1 MAKKTKP
8 LRSYRHQEASRV
20 NLPTEEASASGEEAT
35 PIPYTPPPRREGT
48 DPVLHWDRDPTAVDD
63 GHEAPVLWIREK
75 VLPTAFVSQLLK
87 PKTAVIPNLFDDF
100 NGLPADHSAFEYY
113 QHHGHWQNRL
123 IHGESTRVMSSLLA
137 REDLA
142 QQVQVVYFDPPYG
155 ISYRSNFQPSTNN
168 LNVSDKGSS
177 VPVGD
182 PASVTAFRDT
192 YRNGIHSYMDAIYAK
207 LVLIRELLKES
218 GSLFLQIGDDNVHRL
233 AVACDEVFGHENRIA
248 TITWRPTGG
257 SSSKLLPES
266 ASYLLWYA
274 KDKKRIKYKQLYEPF
289 ENRTDVIS
297 YYERI
302 VRIELPDGTTRRL
315 RPDEKI
321 NPDGLLPD
329 GTRIYGRLPLTSQG
343 ASNTGRTC
351 WYEYDG
357 EWYHPGNTR
366 QWGVS
371 TPEEWTLPNEGRGR
385 GTRANGKSSPME
397 EQALNGLDRLAE
409 LGRLDGTGKDLCW
422 KQYEDEFP
430 GRRIDNVWH
439 RVRSASKTNKR
450 YVVETAASLV
460 ERCILMASDP
470 GDLIFDPTCGSG
482 VTADAAERWGRRW
495 ITCDTS
501 PVAVAIARQRILT
514 GVHPWWRLDSES
526 PRATDPAAGFVY
538 ETIQRVSAATL
549 AYDQVDDPENTIKLV
564 DRPER
569 DRSVMRVCSPFTVET
584 ESPYTYVPFDQPEAG
599 PDDLGTAAAQTRANL
614 VERLEGA
621 KVKTAD
627 GRQALEI
634 IDLEPWPT
642 GRLTTHG
649 ALCQSPNRE
658 DEFLAA
664 VMLASPDAS
673 VTSQQAALAVNEAK
687 KHLPEVK
694 HLILVGWAFTP
705 GVEAVYRDVEVL
717 KVQANR
723 DLQITQ
729 LADAPGDES
738 FTMLGEPELIIHPEP
753 DERVSV
759 EVIGYDTYDPA
770 TGGVASGG
778 QNQIAAWMIDTDHDG
793 ASFFSTLTYLPAAG
807 KDPNLKR
814 LIKEL
819 GRTADQDA
827 KDKIVSMRSQP
838 FPPTGNPVAVKI
850 VTTTGAEMTTL
861 IHPDEITETLSSPP
875 ASL

>member
-20 NLPTEEASASGEEAT
+20 NLPTEEASASGEEAA
-35 PIPYTPPPRREGT
+35 PVSYTPPPRREGT
-48 DPVLHWDRDPTAVDD
+48 DPVLDWDRDPTAVDD
-63 GHEAPVLWIREK
+63 SHEGPVLWIREK

-87 PKTAVIPNLFDDF
+87 PETAVTPNLFDDF
-100 NGLPADHSAFEYY
+100 NGLPADHSVFEYY

-142 QQVQVVYFDPPYG
+142 SQVQVVYFDPPYG
-155 ISYRSNFQPSTNN
+155 IGYRSNFQPSTSN
-168 LNVSDKGSS
+168 LNVSEKSTS

-192 YRNGIHSYMDAIYAK
+192 YRNGIHSYLDSIYAR
-207 LVLIRELLKES
+207 LVLIRELLAAT
-218 GSLFLQIGDDNVHRL
+218 GSLFLQIGDDHVHRL
-233 AVACDEVFGHENRIA
+233 AVLCDEVFGHENRMA
-248 TITWRPTGG
+248 TITWRPTAG
-257 SSSKLLPES
+257 SSSGTLPES
-266 ASYLLWYA
+266 ASYILWYA
-274 KDKKRIKYKQLYEPF
+274 KDRDNVKYRQLYEPYK
-289 ENRTDVIS
+289 RKGVIEAFSS
-297 YYERI
+297 YAML
-302 VRIELPDGTTRRL
+302 ELSDGTTRKLARA
-315 RPDEKI
+315 EKI
-321 NPDGLLPD
+321 DPDKELPA
-329 GTRIYGRLPLTSQG
+329 GARVYKRENLTSQG

-357 EWYHPGNTR
+357 VWYHPGDTR
-366 QWGVS
+366 HWGVS
-371 TPEEWTLPNEGRGR
+371 TPEERTLPNEGRRR
-385 GTRANGKSSPME
+385 GTRASGESSPME
-397 EQALNGLDRLAE
+397 GQVPNGLDRLAE
-409 LGRLDGTGKDLCW
+409 LGRLDGAGEGHSLHW
-422 KQYEDEFP
+422 KWYEEEVP
-430 GRRIDNVWH
+430 GLRIDNVWY
-439 RVRSASKTNKR
+439 RMMSPSKKR
-450 YVVETAASLV
+450 YVVETAASVV

-470 GDLIFDPTCGSG
+470 GDLVFDPTCGSG
-482 VTADAAERWGRRW
+482 VTADAAEHWGRRW

-501 PVAVAIARQRILT
+501 PVAVAIARQRVLT
-514 GVHPWWRLDSES
+514 GVHPWWSLDSES
-526 PRATDPAAGFVY
+526 PGATDPAAGFVY

-549 AYDQVDDPENTIKLV
+549 AYDQVDDPDNTIELV
-564 DRPER
+564 DRPGR
-569 DRSVMRVCSPFTVET
+569 ARSVLRVCSPFTVET

-599 PDDLGTAAAQTRANL
+599 PDDLGVAAAQTQVNL

-634 IDLEPWPT
+634 IDLDPWPT
-642 GRLTTHG
+642 GRLTTHE

-664 VMLASPDAS
+664 VMLAAPDAS

-729 LADAPGDES
+729 LADDPGDES

-770 TGGVASGG
+770 TGGVASGD

-838 FPPTGNPVAVKI
+838 FPPTGKPVAVKI

-861 IHPDEITETLSSPP
+861 IHPDEITETLSRPP
-875 ASL
+875 AGL